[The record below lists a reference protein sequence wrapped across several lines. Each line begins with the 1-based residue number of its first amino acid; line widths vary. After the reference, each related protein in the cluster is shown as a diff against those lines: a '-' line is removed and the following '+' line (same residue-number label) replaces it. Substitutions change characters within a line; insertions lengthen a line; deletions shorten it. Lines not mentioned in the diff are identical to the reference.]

1 LSRSAGEIR
10 FRIRSAP
17 PLQRLALLA
26 RPTLQTMNDPF
37 KNPLP
42 EYLVDAAQRMVLLL
56 DTLRQRGNRSREQEE
71 KDAPHVLEFE
81 FEHILDGKTLPR
93 PTNYQLVRI
102 IPPEGTRLDPSK
114 PPFVVVD
121 PRAGHGP
128 GIGGMKHDSE
138 IGAALAAGHA
148 CYFVGF
154 LREPVPGQTV
164 EDVCQT
170 EARFLEEVIA
180 RHPEAD
186 GKPVVIA
193 NCQAGWQ
200 IMMMAALRPELTGP
214 LLLVGSP
221 LSYWAGVRGKNPL
234 RYLGGL
240 LGGTWLTALAGDM
253 GAGRFDGANLIANF
267 ESMNPGNTYWKKLY
281 NLYSRIDEEAP
292 RYLEFETWW
301 GTPVVMNAEEM
312 QWIADELFLGNK
324 LSTGQLRTS
333 NGTRIDLRNVT
344 SPIIVFCSWGDDI
357 TPPQQAL
364 GWITDLY
371 DHESEI
377 VAAGQTIVYTMHDS
391 IGHLGIFVSGKVAN
405 KEHTE
410 FARCMEMIDLM
421 PPGLY
426 EAVITEVSPGTKE
439 SGVTDDKYLLRLETR
454 TLDDIRKLGVNPP
467 EDERRF
473 ATVARVSEVN
483 KSLYRTFASPLVRAL
498 FPESVAKAVRQ
509 LHPNRFRFSVF
520 SDRNPLLRPV
530 KALADAVRANRK
542 PASPDNPLFS
552 LERAASSGMTS
563 ALDGWGTMRG
573 RLQEAIF
580 LAVYGHPAVQALA
593 GFGPGS
599 SERRHAERDLARE
612 VAQERS
618 RFELS
623 SRYEHGG
630 FLEAVARALV
640 YIRIPEGRVDERGFA
655 MVAALRAEAPPGEHR
670 TWTELKQ
677 MLKEQFFLV
686 RLDEERAL
694 QTLPAILPSNPEERR
709 RGLELIR
716 RMLAAEDALSGEGA
730 RRLQRIES
738 LFEPS
743 PRLTANGSAP
753 AKADGN
759 GDAGFASH
767 P

>member
-1 LSRSAGEIR
+1 MTDSL
-10 FRIRSAP
+10 
-17 PLQRLALLA
+17 
-26 RPTLQTMNDPF
+26 
-37 KNPLP
+37 KNPFQ
-42 EYLVDAAQRMVLLL
+42 EYLVDAAQRGVLLL
-56 DTLRQRGNRSREQEE
+56 DTLRQRGNRSREEEE
-71 KDAPHVLEFE
+71 KEAPHVLEFE
-81 FEHILDGKTLPR
+81 FEHILDGRTLPR

-102 IPPEGTRLDPSK
+102 VPPKGTQIDPTK

-164 EDVCQT
+164 EDVCMT

-200 IMMMAALRPELTGP
+200 IMLMAARRPELHGP

-240 LGGTWLTALAGDM
+240 LGGTWLTALAGDV

-281 NLYSRIDEEAP
+281 NLYSKIDEEAP

-312 QWIADELFLGNK
+312 QWIADELFIGNK
-324 LSTGQLRTS
+324 LSTGQLRAS
-333 NGTRIDLRNVT
+333 DGTRIDLRNVT

-364 GWITDLY
+364 GWIIDLY

-391 IGHLGIFVSGKVAN
+391 VGHLGIFVSGKVAN

-410 FARCMEMIDLM
+410 FAQCMEMIDLM

-426 EAVITEVSPGTKE
+426 EAVITEVPEGTAE
-439 SGVTDDKYLLRLETR
+439 PGVTHDKYRLRLETR
-454 TLDDIRKLGVNPP
+454 TLEDIRKLGVNPP

-483 KSLYRTFASPLVRAL
+483 KSLYRTFASPIVRSL
-498 FPESVAKAVRQ
+498 FPEPVAKVARQ
-509 LHPNRFRFSVF
+509 FHPNRFRFSVF

-530 KALADAVRANRK
+530 KQLAESVRANRK
-542 PASPDNPLFS
+542 RVSAENPLLS
-552 LERAASSGMTS
+552 VERTVSNWIAS
-563 ALDGWGTMRG
+563 ALDGWGAMRG
-573 RLQEAIF
+573 KIQETLF
-580 LAVYGHPAVQALA
+580 LTVYGHPAVQALA
-593 GFGPGS
+593 GFGPGGT
-599 SERRHAERDLARE
+599 ERRHAERDLARE
-612 VAQERS
+612 VAQARS
-618 RFELS
+618 RSELS
-623 SRYEHGG
+623 GRYEHGG
-630 FLEAVARALV
+630 FLEALARALV
-640 YIRIPEGRVDERGFA
+640 YIRLPEGHADERGF
-655 MVAALRAEAPPGEHR
+655 MMLRALRAEAPPEERR
-670 TWTELKQ
+670 TWTELKHL
-677 MLKEQFFLV
+677 LKEQFCLV
-686 RLDEERAL
+686 RLDEERAV
-694 QTLPAILPSNPEERR
+694 QTLPALLPSDPENRR
-709 RGLELIR
+709 RGLDLLR
-716 RMLAAEDALSGEGA
+716 RMLAAEDALSSEGA
-730 RRLQRIES
+730 RRLQRIEH
-738 LFEPS
+738 LFEPR
-743 PRLTANGSAP
+743 PALAANGSAP
-753 AKADGN
+753 ARTDLN
-759 GDAGFASH
+759 GDAGLGSH

>member
-1 LSRSAGEIR
+1 MQRIAVLKQRTLETMINAIR
-10 FRIRSAP
+10 
-17 PLQRLALLA
+17 
-26 RPTLQTMNDPF
+26 
-37 KNPLP
+37 NPVQ
-42 EYLVDAAQRMVLLL
+42 EYLVDAAQRWVLLL
-56 DTLRQRGNRSREQEE
+56 DTLRQRGNRSLEE
-71 KDAPHVLEFE
+71 STKVAPHVLEFE

-102 IPPEGTRLDPSK
+102 IPPPGTRIDPAR

-138 IGAALAAGHA
+138 IGAAFAAGHP
-148 CYFVGF
+148 CYFIGF

-164 EDVCQT
+164 EDVCRT

-180 RHPEAD
+180 RHPEVE
-186 GKPVVIA
+186 GKPVVVA

-200 IMMMAALRPELTGP
+200 MMMTAALRPELTGP
-214 LLLVGSP
+214 IMLVGSP
-221 LSYWAGVRGKNPL
+221 LSYWGGVRGKNPL

-240 LGGTWLTALAGDM
+240 LGGTWLTTLAGDM

-281 NLYSRIDEEAP
+281 NLYSKIDEEAP

-301 GTPVVMNAEEM
+301 GTPVLMNAEEM
-312 QWIADELFLGNK
+312 QWIADELFIGNK
-324 LSTGQLRTS
+324 LSTGQLRAS
-333 NGTRIDLRNVT
+333 DGTRIDLRNVT

-371 DHESEI
+371 DHEREI

-426 EAVITEVSPGTKE
+426 EAVITEEPSGSDPGVQNE
-439 SGVTDDKYLLRLETR
+439 KYLLRLEVR
-454 TLDDIRKLGVNPP
+454 TLDDIRKLGENPP

-483 KSLYRTFASPLVRAL
+483 KSLYRTFAAPVVRSV
-498 FPESVAKAVRQ
+498 FPEPVARVVQQ
-509 LHPNRFRFSVF
+509 LHPNRLKFSLL
-520 SDRNPLLRPV
+520 SDRNPLLLPV
-530 KALADAVRANRK
+530 KALAESVRARRQK
-542 PASPDNPLFS
+542 ASADNPLLS
-552 LERAASSGMTS
+552 LERAASSWLAS
-563 ALDGWGTMRG
+563 ALDGWGAMRG
-573 RLQEAIF
+573 RLQEATF
-580 LAVYGHPAVQALA
+580 LTVYGLPAVQALA
-593 GFGPGS
+593 GFSPGT
-599 SERRHAERDLARE
+599 SERRHAERDLSRE
-612 VAQERS
+612 IAQERS
-618 RFELS
+618 RSELRT
-623 SRYEHGG
+623 RYESGG

-640 YIRIPEGRVDERGFA
+640 YIRLPEGRIDERGFA
-655 MVAALRAEAPPGEHR
+655 MLTSLRSEAPAEDRR
-670 TWTELKQ
+670 TLTELKQ
-677 MLKEQFFLV
+677 LLKEQFSLV

-694 QTLPAILPSNPEERR
+694 ESLPALLPSDPEKRR
-709 RGLELIR
+709 HGLGIVQ
-716 RMLAAEDALSGEGA
+716 RMLSAEDALSPEGV
-730 RRLQRIES
+730 RRLHRIQA
-738 LFEPS
+738 LFEPQ
-743 PRLTANGSAP
+743 PQLAAPGGTPERGGGQSA
-753 AKADGN
+753 G
-759 GDAGFASH
+759 
-767 P
+767 

>member
-1 LSRSAGEIR
+1 MTK
-10 FRIRSAP
+10 AP
-17 PLQRLALLA
+17 GNPLQ
-26 RPTLQTMNDPF
+26 
-37 KNPLP
+37 
-42 EYLVDAAQRMVLLL
+42 EYLLDAAQRSVLLL
-56 DTLRQRGNRSREQEE
+56 DTLRQRGNRSLEQGA
-71 KDAPHVLEFE
+71 KDAPHVLEFQ
-81 FEHILDGKTLPR
+81 FEHILDGRTLPR

-102 IPPEGTRLDPSK
+102 VPPEGTRIDPTK

-154 LREPVPGQTV
+154 LREPVPGQTI
-164 EDVCQT
+164 EDVCMT
-170 EARFLEEVIA
+170 EARFLEEVAA
-180 RHPEAD
+180 RHPDAD

-200 IMMMAALRPELTGP
+200 IMITAARRPELAGP
-214 LLLVGSP
+214 ILLVGSP
-221 LSYWAGVRGKNPL
+221 LSYWAGGREKNPL

-240 LGGTWLTALAGDM
+240 LGGTWLTALAGDV

-267 ESMNPGNTYWKKLY
+267 ESMNPGNTHWKKLY

-301 GTPVVMNAEEM
+301 GTPVIMNAQEM
-312 QWIADELFLGNK
+312 QWIADELFIGNK
-324 LSTGQLRTS
+324 LSTGRLVAS
-333 NGTRIDLRNVT
+333 DGTRIDLRNIT

-391 IGHLGIFVSGKVAN
+391 VGHLGIFVSGKVAN

-426 EAVITEVSPGTKE
+426 EAVITEVPAGSVDA
-439 SGVTDDKYLLRLETR
+439 GVTNDKYRLRLETR
-454 TLDDIRKLGVNPP
+454 SLDDIRKLGQNSP

-473 ATVARVSEVN
+473 ATVARISESN
-483 KSLYRTFASPLVRAL
+483 KALYRTFAAPLVRSL
-498 FPESVAKAVRQ
+498 FPEPVAKVVQQ
-509 LHPNRFRFSVF
+509 LHPNRLRFSVF
-520 SDRNPLLRPV
+520 SDRNPFLGPV
-530 KALADAVRANRK
+530 KSLADAVRADRK

-552 LERAASSGMTS
+552 VERAVSSFITA
-563 ALDGWGTMRG
+563 ALDGWGALRG
-573 RLQEAIF
+573 RMQEAIF
-580 LAVYGHPAVQALA
+580 LNTYGHPAVQALV
-593 GFGPGS
+593 GFSPGS
-599 SERRHAERDLARE
+599 TERRHTERDLSRE
-612 VAQERS
+612 LAEERS
-618 RFELS
+618 RAELRT
-623 SRYEHGG
+623 RYATGG

-640 YIRIPEGRVDERGFA
+640 YIRIPEGAADERGFA
-655 MVAALRAEAPPGEHR
+655 MLSSLRAEAPPEER
-670 TWTELKQ
+670 RSWTELKQ
-677 MLKEQFFLV
+677 LLKEQFFLV

-694 QTLPAILPSNPEERR
+694 ETLPALLPSAPAERR
-709 RGLELIR
+709 RGLDLVR
-716 RMLAAEDALSGEGA
+716 RMLAAEDALSDEGA
-730 RRLQRIES
+730 RRLQRIEN
-738 LFEPS
+738 LFEPR
-743 PRLTANGSAP
+743 PLLTANGSGP
-753 AKADGN
+753 AKPGRN
-759 GDAGFASH
+759 GDAGLASN